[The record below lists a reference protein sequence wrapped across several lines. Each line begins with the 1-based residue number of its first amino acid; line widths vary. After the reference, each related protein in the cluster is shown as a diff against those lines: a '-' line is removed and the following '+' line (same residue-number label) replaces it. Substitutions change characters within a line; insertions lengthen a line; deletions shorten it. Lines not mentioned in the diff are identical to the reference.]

1 MATRTGNPH
10 APAGSN
16 PSSGSKP
23 DSYYTTPPVRSGSAA
38 SVRGPTAPVSAGKPA
53 LHFRAQGATPPQ
65 NASLLRRRRSYREN
79 WNSALPQA
87 QPRGDRRRHAQG
99 PVGGSAVVPKR
110 RRSSAT
116 RPCASAP
123 PSYRRADP
131 RRSAMDGLRE
141 AVRQIGTCTL
151 IGARGARDRMR
162 AQRQTASQAPSRSIP
177 SVSPE
182 ALSFFR
188 PCRARILGTDHP
200 APTRPAAL

>member
-1 MATRTGNPH
+1 MRRPAAIPHRDPNQTAIILLRPSVAGRPRRCEAQPPPFPQGNRPFIFVRK
-10 APAGSN
+10 APAN
-16 PSSGSKP
+16 
-23 DSYYTTPPVRSGSAA
+23 A
-38 SVRGPTAPVSAGKPA
+38 
-53 LHFRAQGATPPQ
+53 ATPPQ

-87 QPRGDRRRHAQG
+87 QPHGDRRRHAQG